1 MQLLSVIFLIISH
14 SFTERYP
21 KENPVTKTKNVVES
35 FVEKVFQIQLQ
46 MNGADLKKVNFS
58 TGDLYKNPGKFSRIE
73 FYKNVEPIDSSIA
86 WKMEFSEGVITMSK
100 MDEESGCGIRIFLLE
115 DRIYFSVFNFASRF
129 TEHINLR
136 AGKVKP
142 LKYYVKS
149 VNKAIAIV
157 GDDYTDPRGVDHPQY
172 QGHIWREARLNIRTN
187 KISRW
192 RILDY

>member
-1 MQLLSVIFLIISH
+1 
-14 SFTERYP
+14 
-21 KENPVTKTKNVVES
+21 
-35 FVEKVFQIQLQ
+35 
-46 MNGADLKKVNFS
+46 
-58 TGDLYKNPGKFSRIE
+58 
-73 FYKNVEPIDSSIA
+73 
-86 WKMEFSEGVITMSK
+86 MEFSEGVITMSK

-129 TEHINLR
+129 TEYINLR
-136 AGKVKP
+136 AAKVKP

-157 GDDYTDPRGVDHPQY
+157 GDDYTDARGVDHPQY